1 MSKRLRRWITPVLVL
16 VGVAGAGAL
25 TWLPLGAADQDESV
39 RDIVLVARRMAF
51 HEASDSDAIN
61 PTLSLPAG
69 GRVRVTLRNEEPG
82 VSHSFA
88 IPAWSVESGSVVG
101 PGVVSV
107 EFVVPRAKGREAYQ
121 CTPHA
126 TMMRGGIVVR

>member
-1 MSKRLRRWITPVLVL
+1 MRRLITPVLVL

-25 TWLPLGAADQDESV
+25 TWLPLGAVDQDESV
-39 RDIVLVARRMAF
+39 REIVLVARRMAF
-51 HEASDSDAIN
+51 YQAADFDAIN

-88 IPAWSVESGSVVG
+88 IPAWGVESETVVG
-101 PGVVSV
+101 PGVASV
-107 EFVVPRAKGREAYQ
+107 EFVVPRAKGRDAYQ

-126 TMMRGGIVVR
+126 TMMRGGIMVR